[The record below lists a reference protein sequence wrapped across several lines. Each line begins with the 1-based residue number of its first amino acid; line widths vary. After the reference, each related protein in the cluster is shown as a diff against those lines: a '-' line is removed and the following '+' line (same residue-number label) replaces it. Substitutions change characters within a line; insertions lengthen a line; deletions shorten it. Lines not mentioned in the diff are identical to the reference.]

1 MTKAEI
7 KTERQFINRLLKDVE
22 FDINI
27 RNTPFKYTVLD
38 STSIPP
44 NGIGIEIAKG
54 VRAIYVIKKEK
65 EEIIVKRRTNKPD
78 RVKLVAI
85 VQQIPEKPS
94 IIILNTK
101 TEFIRDLMDYN
112 NFNLGVKEKTSV
124 SETGQKTK
132 KKPSK
137 TIIESLDEIVLE
149 WNNTLKTQLKKTYDE
164 IDTSLLNIK
173 INEKYLYKIAKDR
186 LLLGTQKPDIE
197 SLLGTIRE
205 NTVIRAL
212 IKGITKEEYIRST
225 IKDDMSTLTL
235 VKVREQIVEKMIL
248 KHRIV
253 PKWKIELSS
262 LLRKELLKGKAE
274 AVWVQ
279 FKVEERTG
287 EGRIYI
293 KDLLNRLVSGD
304 YILPYDFTIPSKGAS
319 LLVYLS
325 KNGKNRVNCN
335 HIEAITTFD
344 EKLIY
349 QRKEKERKE

>member
-1 MTKAEI
+1 MMKKTEI
-7 KTERQFINRLLKDVE
+7 KTERQFIDSLLKDVE

-44 NGIGIEIAKG
+44 KGIGIEIAKG
-54 VRAIYVIKKEK
+54 VRVIYVIKKEK
-65 EEIIVKRRTNKPD
+65 EEIIVKRRTNKSD

-94 IIILNTK
+94 RIILNTK
-101 TEFIRDLMDYN
+101 TEFIRDLIDYN
-112 NFNLGVKEKTSV
+112 KFNLGVKEKTPV
-124 SETGQKTK
+124 

-186 LLLGTQKPDIE
+186 LLLGTQKPNIE

-248 KHRIV
+248 KHSIV
-253 PKWKIELSS
+253 PKGKIELSS

-287 EGRIYI
+287 EERIYI
-293 KDLLNRLVSGD
+293 KDLLNRLVSED

-325 KNGKNRVNCN
+325 KNGKNRVTCN
-335 HIEAITTFD
+335 HIEAITIFD
-344 EKLIY
+344 GELIY
-349 QRKEKERKE
+349 QRKEKEK

>member
-1 MTKAEI
+1 MKKTEI
-7 KTERQFINRLLKDVE
+7 KTERQFIDSLLKDVE
-22 FDINI
+22 FDIGI

-44 NGIGIEIAKG
+44 KGIGIEIAKG
-54 VRAIYVIKKEK
+54 VRVIYVIKKEK
-65 EEIIVKRRTNKPD
+65 EEIIVKRRTNKSD

-94 IIILNTK
+94 RIILNTK
-101 TEFIRDLMDYN
+101 TEFIRDLIDYN
-112 NFNLGVKEKTSV
+112 KFNLGVKEKTPV
-124 SETGQKTK
+124 

-137 TIIESLDEIVLE
+137 TIIESL
-149 WNNTLKTQLKKTYDE
+149 DE

-186 LLLGTQKPDIE
+186 LLLGTQKPNIE

-248 KHRIV
+248 KHSIV

-287 EGRIYI
+287 EERIYI

-304 YILPYDFTIPSKGAS
+304 YILPYDFTIPSKGES

-325 KNGKNRVNCN
+325 KNGKNRVTCN

-344 EKLIY
+344 GELIY
-349 QRKEKERKE
+349 QRKEKEK